1 MSDKLT
7 IRRINRVRECA
18 ANVAALEKAF
28 QEAAVSGTASATISS
43 NGGSKSYSRVNP
55 ETISRLIGYWKTE
68 LLSAKRALVGG
79 RPLAI
84 KSVMI
89 TRS

>member
-1 MSDKLT
+1 MSKVQQ
-7 IRRINRVRECA
+7 IRLINRVRECA
-18 ANVAALEKAF
+18 SNVAALEKAF

-55 ETISRLIGYWKTE
+55 ETIKELIGYWKTE
-68 LLSAKRALVGG
+68 LINARRALTGSAS
-79 RPLAI
+79 RI

-89 TRS
+89 VRS